1 MRAAAL
7 LGAVEGALGVG
18 FGLFIL
24 VLSASGQVR
33 ETVDFVAWR
42 GAWMGPGT
50 ALIFFAFFGPVL
62 AAGILLLKGKT
73 WGRTIIIFLNFILLG
88 CAWFAFTTHV
98 LWVGVVFAVVG
109 VVALVLCFHP
119 RSNEWAVATFR

>member
-18 FGLFIL
+18 FGIFIL
-24 VLSASGQVR
+24 VLSLTGLVE

-50 ALIFFAFFGPVL
+50 ALVFFAFFGPVL
-62 AAGILLLKGKT
+62 AAGILLLTGKT

-98 LWVGVVFAVVG
+98 YSVGVVFLIVG
-109 VVALVLCFHP
+109 LTALGLCFHP